1 MAKIAIPTS
10 SEELGELLADRKR
23 LDEVYKDPQSFS
35 EFLLNYAKAANKA
48 DRDISRQVEES
59 VQAALA
65 SFATDHG
72 VQLKRPDMSPATAR
86 DVMALNKSMG
96 THYTDGKAEGSPLNG
111 KFENFGEFLRVIDHR
126 QNRSEPAV
134 RDRLSEVKNALSSNV
149 PAEGGFLIPE
159 EFRAEL
165 LRVAMEE
172 AVVRPRARVIPM
184 ASLRVS
190 LPMLDE
196 TTRASS
202 VFGGVI
208 AYWTEEAASLVESK
222 PSFGKVVLDAKKLT
236 AYSDIPNELG
246 DDSAIS
252 LNAFVGEAFPQA
264 IAWYEDDAFMNGDGA
279 GMPLG
284 ALDASNP
291 ALIVQ
296 AATAAGN
303 SIEWADAVNM
313 FSRMLPGSLNRAVW
327 VVTPDAF
334 PQLALMQAPGGIS
347 PIWVSPGGGPN
358 TPPTTLL
365 GRPIIIT
372 EKAPG
377 TLGNQGDI
385 SFVDFGHY
393 LIGDRMAMT
402 AMTSPHYKFGQ
413 DVTSYRVIER
423 VDGRPW
429 IQSPITPKN
438 GGPTLSP
445 FVQLAGTGR

>member
-1 MAKIAIPTS
+1 MAVKIPTS
-10 SEELGELLADRKR
+10 SEGLGELLSNRR
-23 LDEVYKDPQSFS
+23 ELDEVYRDPQQFA
-35 EFLLNYAKAANKA
+35 EFLTNYARAANKA
-48 DRDISRQVEES
+48 DKDIKKQVEES
-59 VQAALA
+59 VQASLA
-65 SFATDHG
+65 SFAAENG

-86 DVMALNKSMG
+86 DVMVLNKGLG
-96 THYTDGKAEGSPLNG
+96 THYTGGKAEGSPLDG
-111 KFENFGEFLRVIDHR
+111 KFENFGEFLQIIDHR
-126 QNRSEPAV
+126 QNRSEAAI
-134 RDRLSEVKNALSSNV
+134 RDRLGEVRNALSSNV

-165 LRVAMEE
+165 LRIAMEE

-184 ASLRVS
+184 SSLRVS

-196 TTRASS
+196 TSRASS

-246 DDSAIS
+246 QDSAIS

-264 IAWYEDDAFMNGDGA
+264 VAWYEDDAFMNGDGA
-279 GMPLG
+279 GMPMG
-284 ALDASNP
+284 ALDPSNP

-296 AATAAGN
+296 AALAAGN
-303 SIEWADAVNM
+303 SIDWTDVVNM
-313 FSRMLPGSLNRAVW
+313 FSRMLPASLNRAVW

-347 PIWVSPGGGPN
+347 PIWVTPGGGPN

-377 TLGNQGDI
+377 TLGTQGDI

-423 VDGRPW
+423 VDGKPW

-445 FVQLAGTGR
+445 FVQLAGSGR